1 MLATLAGFF
10 TVSPLDCLRQ
20 RDTKESR
27 KTIANRI
34 HVMDVNFS
42 AEAPHCLLSSSFTAA
57 PLGGSELGRLW
68 QRTKQ
73 FYCDKGGFLAP
84 RLLGALIS
92 GPITRLP
99 PLGGKAPQI
108 GSVCRPAGRRV
119 GPRGNGNWAPL
130 GRIQMP
136 HATSSAAH
144 DFGLNRAGI
153 MSSPRRSVHS
163 STRRFGRATTNR
175 RRMLAERS
183 LFASSRVTSSET
195 SSTLVVSASEI
206 DFPPLTNSVSIGG

>member
-108 GSVCRPAGRRV
+108 GSVCRPAGE
-119 GPRGNGNWAPL
+119 
-130 GRIQMP
+130 
-136 HATSSAAH
+136 S
-144 DFGLNRAGI
+144 
-153 MSSPRRSVHS
+153 
-163 STRRFGRATTNR
+163 GRAETETGR
-175 RRMLAERS
+175 RWAAFKCRMQPAL
-183 LFASSRVTSSET
+183 
-195 SSTLVVSASEI
+195 
-206 DFPPLTNSVSIGG
+206 PLTTSALIGPVLCRHLADRFTARLAGSVERRLTGDECSPSDPCLRRAE